1 MRNKPWN
8 NQLDNRNYLSPVGF
22 KFVITKAPK
31 ADFFSNSANIPG
43 INLGF
48 AEQPTYLKNIPV
60 AGDKLV
66 YDDFNLTFFVDE
78 NLVNYMEVHNWMK
91 GLGFPESIQQFIDL
105 KRGDEYTPEVGA
117 KSALNEYSDATL
129 IIYNS
134 NFNEISKVHFKD
146 VFPVS
151 LSTIEFDA
159 TAGDINYVTA
169 TATFKYSIYNIE
181 VIEPE
186 LATTR
191 STTSVS
197 SSSFPDPTV
206 TLTSTVT
213 GNQEPDQNFS
223 LQYSSSNVSSLT
235 IDQSVGNVAVSSGSI
250 PMSGSVESAK
260 ATNVDSLTSSI
271 TYTITGIGLDGTT
284 TVTASHTVTFLRPQT
299 SVNRV
304 CIAVIDE
311 SMGDTYKEM
320 EDRWVQ
326 FRANWPDR
334 HFYLLQPS
342 NQTTGGVYGTSIIEE
357 LHVPPSFLEQTD
369 PDSTTV
375 DTEPPD

>member
-1 MRNKPWN
+1 MRNEPWN

-60 AGDKLV
+60 AGDKLT
-66 YDDFNLTFFVDE
+66 YEDFNLTFFVDE
-78 NLVNYMEVHNWMK
+78 NLENYMQVHNWLK

-134 NFNEISKVHFKD
+134 SFNEISKVHFKD
-146 VFPVS
+146 VFPIS

-169 TATFKYSIYNIE
+169 TVTFKYSIYNIE
-181 VIEPE
+181 VIEPIT
-186 LATTR
+186 API
-191 STTSVS
+191 SVS
-197 SSSFPDPTV
+197 SSGSSLLNPTV
-206 TLTSTVT
+206 TLTSTVS
-213 GNQEPDQNFS
+213 GNQDPSQNFN
-223 LQYSSSNVSSLT
+223 LQYTSSNVSTVS
-235 IDQSVGNVAVSSGSI
+235 IDQGIGVFPAGSGTI
-250 PMSGSVESAK
+250 PRTGSVEAAK

-271 TYTITGIGLDGTT
+271 TYTITGVGLNGT
-284 TVTASHTVTFLRPQT
+284 TVTAQHTVTFLRPQT

-304 CIAVIDE
+304 CIAIIDE
-311 SMGDTYKEM
+311 NDNNTIASMESKWT
-320 EDRWVQ
+320 Q

-342 NQTTGGVYGTSIIEE
+342 SGGNMINQ
-357 LHVPPSFLEQTD
+357 LRVPPSYLEQTD
-369 PDSTTV
+369 PDSTTA
-375 DTEPPD
+375 DTEPSD

>member
-235 IDQSVGNVAVSSGSI
+235 IDQSVGNVAVSSGAI

-342 NQTTGGVYGTSIIEE
+342 NKTSGGVYGTSIIEE